1 LKSVKGAGAEFKAK
15 GWLVGVLYTNNCYTL
30 RPLHTLIL
38 NGGVIGPSD
47 SATADG
53 FESHFG
59 VNHLAGY
66 YLTTLLIDVMLN
78 TIATDKNDPLVGKRF
93 YKELMKDSL

>member
-1 LKSVKGAGAEFKAK
+1 VKGAGAEFKAK
-15 GWLVGVLYTNNCYTL
+15 GWLVNILCIIYKNCYTH

-38 NGGVIGPSD
+38 NGGIIGPSD

-78 TIATDKNDPLVGKRF
+78 TIATNKNDPLVGV
-93 YKELMKDSL
+93 KDVYNSFIHSL